1 MNDTLVILTPGF
13 PAGEDDSACLPPQQV
28 FVRALN
34 KAFPRLKV
42 VILSIEY
49 PHRKDEYEWF
59 GNTVYSFDGWRHG
72 RFRKGVTLMDV
83 WRVLRGLRRTQRL
96 VGLLSWWCGP
106 CAMAGHYLGRWMG
119 LPHFTWIL
127 GQDARAGNRWMRW
140 FHPDAARLVAMS
152 GFLAEEFG
160 RNYGMKPGHVVPNGI
175 DPSLFGVGSGRRD
188 IDLLGV
194 GNLTKLKQYDVFISV
209 VDGISHCL
217 PDVRGVVIGMGDE
230 EERLR
235 MQALELGGRVDLI
248 GPRTHAEVLQYMQRS
263 RILLHTSAYEGFGTV
278 MIEAL
283 YAGAHVI
290 SFVDTVGVPVK
301 NWHVVGSEE
310 EMVEVAVRLL
320 SDAATVYESVQPFTM
335 EDSARAM
342 MELYEYV

>member
-13 PAGEDDSACLPPQQV
+13 PASEEDSACLPPQQV

-59 GNTVYSFDGWRHG
+59 GNTVYSFDGWTHG
-72 RFRKGVTLMDV
+72 KFRKGVTFMDM
-83 WRVLRGLRRTQRL
+83 WRMLRRLRRTERL

-106 CAMAGHYLGRWMG
+106 CALAGNYFGRWLG

-127 GQDARAGNRWMRW
+127 GQDARAGNRWIRWMR
-140 FHPDAARLVAMS
+140 PDAARLVAMS
-152 GFLAEEFG
+152 AFLAEEFG

-175 DPSLFGVGSGRRD
+175 DPSLFGDGAGRRD
-188 IDLLGV
+188 VDLLGV
-194 GNLTKLKQYDVFISV
+194 GNLTKLKQYDVFVSV
-209 VDGISHCL
+209 VDKVSRCL
-217 PDVRGVVIGMGDE
+217 PDVRGVVIGKGE
-230 EERLR
+230 EGLRLR
-235 MQALELGGRVDLI
+235 QQAASLGGRVEFI
-248 GPRTHAEVLQYMQRS
+248 GSLPHGAVLQYMQRS

-290 SFVDTVGVPVK
+290 SFVNTVGRPVK
-301 NWHVVGSEE
+301 NWHLVGSEE

-320 SDAATVYESVQPFTM
+320 GDGGTVYESVQPFTM

-342 MELYEYV
+342 MELYEYG